1 MHHRW
6 NFWTEFKRFWIFSH
20 EPSMWPS
27 PSMCI
32 STTEIA
38 FFGFPSTWLCSVC
51 MLLAVITDTPWCISN
66 MLYLTAGDWTHLLLC
81 VLPNLSRPCARMR
94 AYGLLDR
101 CLDKHR
107 ELEKVFTF
115 PKRWQ
120 GLNARRIRLKWWQK
134 AGRDRGRRRWSGRD
148 WRQTDGM
155 GGAEVF

>member
-6 NFWTEFKRFWIFSH
+6 NFWTEFKHFWFFSH

-32 STTEIA
+32 STTEVA
-38 FFGFPSTWLCSVC
+38 FFGFPSTWLYSVC
-51 MLLAVITDTPWCISN
+51 VLLAVITDTPCCISN
-66 MLYLTAGDWTHLLLC
+66 VLYLNAGDWLHLLLC
-81 VLPNLSRPCARMR
+81 VLPNLSRPCARVR

-101 CLDKHR
+101 CPDKHR
-107 ELEKVFTF
+107 ELEDVFTF

-120 GLNARRIRLKWWQK
+120 GLSAWRKWWQK
-134 AGRDRGRRRWSGRD
+134 AGRDRGRRRCSGTD

-155 GGAEVF
+155 GGAEV